1 MTIYNSLCRSPG
13 VRRSTAKAGP
23 PQIIAL
29 KHKIA
34 FFQPALCIGG
44 VSIYFQDY
52 FDGHSTH
59 RLALATMSYN
69 ADRERVEQVTQ
80 GGTKRYIIGQGQ
92 VLSEYDGSGNWKF
105 NYIYANGRRIARQAP
120 YYWDDRWFHND
131 MLGSARVLPEE
142 SEYPI
147 WKRHHYPFG
156 QAPSPAVGEDR
167 AATGS
172 ANEYKFAG
180 KEDDGHGLYNSGAR
194 YYDPQLGA
202 VPRLWRAST
211 QLDPLS
217 ASGNQVARRTLRLL
231 KGP

>member
-23 PQIIAL
+23 SQIIAL

-59 RLALATMSYN
+59 GLALATMSYN

-105 NYIYANGRRIARQAP
+105 NYIYANGQRVARKAP
-120 YYWDDRWFHND
+120 YFWDDRWFHND
-131 MLGSARVLPEE
+131 MLGSARVLTEE

-147 WKRHHYPFG
+147 WKRDYYPFG
-156 QAPSPAVGEDR
+156 QDLAGTASGD
-167 AATGS
+167 
-172 ANEYKFAG
+172 EYKFTG
-180 KEDDGHGLYNSGAR
+180 KEDDGYGLYYFGAR
-194 YYDPQLGA
+194 YYDPRWTRCRPA
-202 VPRLWRAST
+202 AT
-211 QLDPLS
+211 
-217 ASGNQVARRTLRLL
+217 
-231 KGP
+231 KGPCAN